1 MPDHVEERKS
11 VSIGFEPF
19 DDQFCEIM
27 IHREVVGGEV
37 LKVDW
42 SPDLG

>member
-37 LKVDW
+37 LKVNW